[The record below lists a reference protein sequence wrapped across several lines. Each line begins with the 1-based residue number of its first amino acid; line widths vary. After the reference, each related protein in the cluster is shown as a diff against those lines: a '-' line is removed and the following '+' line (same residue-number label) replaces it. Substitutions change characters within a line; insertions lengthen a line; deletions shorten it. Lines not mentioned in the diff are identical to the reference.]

1 MMRILREILQGQ
13 STEGPAPGHKI
24 PPVGDSFAWK
34 DNTLDRDLRAIKDK
48 KFSEAPEP
56 KHRDGKTDG
65 LDRSLQNWA
74 NTPLPKVSPCPPL
87 LVSLSMKE
95 ICLQSED
102 PDVIL
107 LKKARQEK
115 KVKRYLEDNFRNR
128 EGKTRLLLTL
138 RGKAALRLGLL

>member
-74 NTPLPKVSPCPPL
+74 NTPLPKVSPCPL
-87 LVSLSMKE
+87 CLS
-95 ICLQSED
+95 Q
-102 PDVIL
+102 
-107 LKKARQEK
+107 
-115 KVKRYLEDNFRNR
+115 Y
-128 EGKTRLLLTL
+128 EGDLF
-138 RGKAALRLGLL
+138 AV